1 MGQGEGRHAMC
12 PVDPG
17 VDRFVKELAA
27 ENRAFWVG
35 RDVRLDPAAPPPLL
49 LAQIRYRM
57 RQGVYNELRA
67 TELIAAW
74 LPTVREKEIRD
85 LLIQQLEDEHGHYHV
100 LRRRLLD
107 LGEDPDAYEPLPE
120 WVALFDWLVA
130 CKSRPTVEKLA
141 MFQFTGETQAAEGF
155 ETLIRLVQELDP
167 DTAHLYR
174 TVLLRDEC
182 RHSAIGRQALLLLAD
197 TPERQERA
205 RAAAREMNHRID
217 TAYRAHRA
225 RVDRGR

>member
-1 MGQGEGRHAMC
+1 MPQKDQATEH
-12 PVDPG
+12 
-17 VDRFVKELAA
+17 FVRNLADD
-27 ENRAFWVG
+27 NKAFWVN
-35 RDVRLDPAAPPPLL
+35 RDVRQDPDAPPEIRLK
-49 LAQIRYRM
+49 QIRYRM

-74 LPTVREKEIRD
+74 IPSLHEKEIRD

-107 LGEDPDAYEPLPE
+107 LGEDPDSYEPLPE
-120 WVALFDWLVA
+120 WAELFEWLVA

-155 ETLIRLVQELDP
+155 ETLIRLAQDVDP
-167 DTAHLYR
+167 ETANLYR
-174 TVLLRDEC
+174 TILLRDEY
-182 RHSAIGRQALLLLAD
+182 RHSAIGRQALLLLAN

-205 RAAAREMNHRID
+205 REAAREMRARIFA
-217 TAYRAHRA
+217 AYKAHRD
-225 RVDRGR
+225 RVDRAP

>member
-1 MGQGEGRHAMC
+1 MC
-12 PVDPG
+12 PLDPSI
-17 VDRFVKELAA
+17 DQFVKTLAE
-27 ENRAFWVG
+27 ENRAYWVG
-35 RDVRLDPAAPPPLL
+35 RDVRQDPEAPPAVR

-74 LPTVREKEIRD
+74 IPTVREKEIRD

-107 LGEDPDAYEPLPE
+107 VGEDPDSYEPLPE

-130 CKSRPTVEKLA
+130 CKPRPTVEKLA
-141 MFQFTGETQAAEGF
+141 MFEFTGETQAAEGF
-155 ETLIRLVQELDP
+155 ETLIRLAQDVDP
-167 DTAHLYR
+167 QTAELYR
-174 TVLLRDEC
+174 TVLLRDEY

-197 TPERQERA
+197 TPQRQERA
-205 RAAAREMNHRID
+205 RQAAREMRERIFE
-217 TAYRAHRA
+217 AYKAHRA
-225 RVDRGR
+225 RVDRGL

>member
-1 MGQGEGRHAMC
+1 MRPE
-12 PVDPG
+12 DPDP
-17 VDRFVKELAA
+17 DRFVKELAA
-27 ENRAFWVG
+27 ENKAFWVD
-35 RDVRLDPAAPPPLL
+35 RDVRLDPVASPPLL
-49 LAQIRYRM
+49 LSQIRYRM

-74 LPTVREKEIRD
+74 IPTVHEKEIRD

-107 LGEDPDAYEPLPE
+107 LGEDPDAYAPLPE
-120 WVALFDWLVA
+120 WVALFEWLVA

-155 ETLIRLVQELDP
+155 ETLIRLAQDLDP
-167 DTAHLYR
+167 ETAHLYR
-174 TVLLRDEC
+174 TVLLRDEY

-197 TPERQERA
+197 TPARQERA
-205 RAAAREMNHRID
+205 RLAAREMNDRIS

-225 RVDRGR
+225 RADRGL